1 MAAKKV
7 HPAAQRNSSTTTI
20 KEAMGR
26 MLQSYNIN
34 EKFDQTSL
42 VKTWAKIMGQGVANR
57 TSKIFIKDNVMFVT
71 LNSAPLKHELNNS
84 RDKVLALIETEYG
97 KKIVKDILFL

>member
-1 MAAKKV
+1 MKKP
-7 HPAAQRNSSTTTI
+7 HPAGKRQASTTTL

-34 EKFDQTSL
+34 EKFDETHL
-42 VKTWAKIMGQGVANR
+42 VKSWAKIMGKGVANR
-57 TSKIFIKDNVMFVT
+57 TDKIYVKDKIMFVT

-84 RDKVLALIETEYG
+84 REKVLQLIEEEFG
-97 KKIVKDILFL
+97 KPVVKDILFI